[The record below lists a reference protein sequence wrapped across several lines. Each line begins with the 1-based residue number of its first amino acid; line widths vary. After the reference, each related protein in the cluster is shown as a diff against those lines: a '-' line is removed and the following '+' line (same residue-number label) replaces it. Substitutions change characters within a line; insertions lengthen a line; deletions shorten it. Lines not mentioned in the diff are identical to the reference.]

1 MTATLPEG
9 RYPASASRRPVSRR
23 IQTLLLALV
32 LVVGLGIAFV
42 GYQRFAVADVEATA
56 LTFDLVDDS
65 TLSITFSVTR
75 PDSERDVVCIVR
87 ASSRDGSETGR
98 RELLV
103 PGSSA
108 REISV
113 TSIVRT
119 SQPPAV
125 GDIYGCSTNV
135 PEYLRA
141 S

>member
-1 MTATLPEG
+1 MSATLPEG
-9 RYPASASRRPVSRR
+9 RYPASASRGAVSRR
-23 IQTLLLALV
+23 TRTILLVGV
-32 LVVGLGIAFV
+32 LLVGLAIAYI

-65 TLSITFSVTR
+65 TVSITFSVAR
-75 PDSERDVVCIVR
+75 PDPEQDVVCIVR
-87 ASSRDGSETGR
+87 ARSRDGSETGR

-103 PGSSA
+103 PGSSE
-108 REISV
+108 REITV

-125 GDIYGCSTNV
+125 GDVYGCSTNV

-141 S
+141 G

>member
-65 TLSITFSVTR
+65 TLSVTR

-87 ASSRDGSETGR
+87 ARSRDGSETGR

-125 GDIYGCSTNV
+125 GDVYGCSTNV

>member
-1 MTATLPEG
+1 MSRCGNAG
-9 RYPASASRRPVSRR
+9 RLGGSASRGAVSRR
-23 IQTLLLALV
+23 TRTILLAVV
-32 LVVGLGIAFV
+32 LLVGLAIAYI

-65 TLSITFSVTR
+65 TVSITFSVAR
-75 PDSERDVVCIVR
+75 PDPQQDVVCIIR
-87 ASSRDGSETGR
+87 ARSRDGSETGR

-103 PGSSA
+103 PGSA
-108 REISV
+108 EREVTV

-125 GDIYGCSTNV
+125 GDVYGCSTNV

-141 S
+141 G

>member
-87 ASSRDGSETGR
+87 ARSYDGTETGR

-103 PGSSA
+103 PPAEQTTVQVTTLVKTSA
-108 REISV
+108 
-113 TSIVRT
+113 
-119 SQPPAV
+119 PAV
-125 GDIYGCSTNV
+125 VGDVYGCGTEV
-135 PEYLRA
+135 PSYLVGG
-141 S
+141 

>member
-9 RYPASASRRPVSRR
+9 RYPASASRRTVSRR
-23 IQTLLLALV
+23 TQMLLLALV
-32 LVVGLGIAFV
+32 LLVGLGIAFL

-65 TLSITFSVTR
+65 TVSITFSVTR

-87 ASSRDGSETGR
+87 ARSRDGSETGR

-103 PGSSA
+103 PGSTH

-119 SQPPAV
+119 SKPPAV
-125 GDIYGCSTNV
+125 GDVYGCSTNV
-135 PEYLRA
+135 PDYLRA
-141 S
+141 G